1 MPPFTAPRSAVR
13 VQKTRASFWWPAVW
27 GLCWSMCA
35 LSVWTI
41 SANTEV
47 PVASEKTIASAVMK
61 AFMAGLRCCLHDRSN
76 DVTID
81 ALAEIEREAFHT
93 IPPLAPPIW
102 RSGMSTIGIVP
113 VSRWR
118 ATVAGSAF
126 VTMMSGCRLTNSFA
140 SARVRLRS
148 SPAQRRSIRA
158 LELTVQP
165 KPANAC
171 VNAENSVFAL
181 GSFSS
186 PPDEHADAPYALPL
200 LRPCHYQPRRRA
212 PEPCDELPSLH

>member
-93 IPPLAPPIW
+93 IHPSHHLSAEVACRRPQHLRTAPIKDLN
-102 RSGMSTIGIVP
+102 SGAP
-113 VSRWR
+113 VRQ
-118 ATVAGSAF
+118 AGEA
-126 VTMMSGCRLTNSFA
+126 
-140 SARVRLRS
+140 
-148 SPAQRRSIRA
+148 
-158 LELTVQP
+158 
-165 KPANAC
+165 
-171 VNAENSVFAL
+171 
-181 GSFSS
+181 
-186 PPDEHADAPYALPL
+186 H
-200 LRPCHYQPRRRA
+200 
-212 PEPCDELPSLH
+212 